1 MLSAHEIKFA
11 VAVGGVREHVSCTY
25 DVHTEIKEFLNFSD
39 KLREKWTRGSKIP
52 KIAYVICP

>member
-25 DVHTEIKEFLNFSD
+25 AYDVHKIFGILDPYPLSAFHATYQSYRSA
-39 KLREKWTRGSKIP
+39 KLGNS
-52 KIAYVICP
+52 